1 VAVAD
6 AAAGTAPAQQHSV
19 WTSVPAPLDA
29 AAATGAAAAIKQPAF
44 RMFETESPGVGGGA
58 AGAVNAVDWRQ
69 EWNSL

>member
-1 VAVAD
+1 MAVAGVD
-6 AAAGTAPAQQHSV
+6 ASSAPGQQHSV
-19 WTSVPAPLDA
+19 WTSVPVPLDA
-29 AAATGAAAAIKQPAF
+29 AAATGAAAAMKQPAF